1 MQKVLVRTCSFW
13 QMKQKQQ
20 PPRPTRQVL
29 DSTRH
34 VIRIISPPPLN
45 SDAAA
50 AAAASS
56 SANPLKRE
64 TENHFKVLQVF
75 GLIYSSQC
83 NSQH

>member
-1 MQKVLVRTCSFW
+1 MQKVLVRICSFW

-20 PPRPTRQVL
+20 PPRPTREVL
-29 DSTRH
+29 NSTRH

-45 SDAAA
+45 SA

>member
-1 MQKVLVRTCSFW
+1 MQKVLVRICSFW
-13 QMKQKQQ
+13 QMKQKQ
-20 PPRPTRQVL
+20 PTQVL

-45 SDAAA
+45 SAVV

-83 NSQH
+83 SSQH

>member
-1 MQKVLVRTCSFW
+1 MQKVLVRICSFW

-20 PPRPTRQVL
+20 PPDPLGRY
-29 DSTRH
+29 SSH

-45 SDAAA
+45 SAAAA

>member
-1 MQKVLVRTCSFW
+1 MQKVLVRICSFW
-13 QMKQKQQ
+13 QMKQKQ
-20 PPRPTRQVL
+20 PTQVL

-45 SDAAA
+45 SAAA
-50 AAAASS
+50 AVASF

>member
-1 MQKVLVRTCSFW
+1 MQKVLVRICSFW
-13 QMKQKQQ
+13 QMKQKQ
-20 PPRPTRQVL
+20 PTQVL

-34 VIRIISPPPLN
+34 VIGIISPPPLN
-45 SDAAA
+45 SAAA
-50 AAAASS
+50 VAASS

-75 GLIYSSQC
+75 DLIYSSQC

>member
-1 MQKVLVRTCSFW
+1 MQKVLVRICSFW

-45 SDAAA
+45 S
-50 AAAASS
+50 AAASS